1 MLPENKAHQ
10 VIGDTCQF
18 HGITATPQG
27 GHLWKA
33 LLWATQEKSKD
44 VCPCCLSNPAKPVS
58 WHCAQYLVDLLSA
71 ED

>member
-33 LLWATQEKSKD
+33 LLGATQEKSNKKRTCAH
-44 VCPCCLSNPAKPVS
+44 VASQIPPNLCHGIVLST
-58 WHCAQYLVDLLSA
+58 
-71 ED
+71 